1 MKQISLF
8 TDLSN
13 DLLFEIFDYMDV
25 LHLFQAFFNLN
36 QYFNLLI
43 IDRHICFQANMICL
57 KPDEFSI
64 YKNIILPKIGCYIR
78 YLSISDELNY
88 LQIIL
93 RSISLTNLIF
103 IRLYNIKLNEL
114 KIILGYCKLKYLF
127 IDTNYI
133 KNEKHLNEIFRIVFN
148 QQLNL
153 YSIQFHF
160 HTKLYFLQDKYQ
172 LSQLRKVII
181 DCECFSSDF
190 I

>member
-8 TDLSN
+8 IDLSN
-13 DLLFEIFDYMDV
+13 DLLFEIFDYIDV
-25 LHLFQAFFNLN
+25 FHLFQGFFNLN

-43 IDRHICFQANMICL
+43 IDRHIYFQANMMYL
-57 KPDEFSI
+57 KSDEFLI
-64 YKNIILPKIGCYIR
+64 YKNLILPKIGCYIR

-93 RSISLTNLIF
+93 HSISLTNLIF

-114 KIILGYCKLKYLF
+114 KILLGYCNLKYLF

-133 KNEKHLNEIFRIVFN
+133 KNEKDLNEIFQILFN

-153 YSIQFHF
+153 YLIQCNF
-160 HTKLYFLQDKYQ
+160 HTKLYFLQEKYQ
-172 LSQLRKVII
+172 LSQLRKIII